1 MDDTALKI
9 TIVPALS
16 EVSPEEWNAV
26 ANPPGERY
34 DPFLT
39 WEFLEAMESSGAA
52 TPRSGWVPRH
62 LLIRGEDERLRAAMP
77 LYAKM
82 HSRGEFVFDHSW
94 AEAFERAG
102 GSYYPK
108 LLAAVPFTPVTGRRR
123 LVPPGPDEA
132 QLKAALL
139 AGAIQL
145 AEENDLSSL
154 HIEYRSP
161 VAHRPAVSLGE

>member
-1 MDDTALKI
+1 MGMDDTALKI
-9 TIVPALS
+9 TIVAALA
-16 EVSPEEWNAV
+16 EVSPDEWNAV
-26 ANPPGERY
+26 ANPPGARY

-52 TPRSGWVPRH
+52 TPRTGWVPRH
-62 LLIRGEDERLRAAMP
+62 LLIRGEDGRLRAAMP

-108 LLAAVPFTPVTGRRR
+108 LLAGASRGGHTARR
-123 LVPPGPDEA
+123 
-132 QLKAALL
+132 
-139 AGAIQL
+139 
-145 AEENDLSSL
+145 
-154 HIEYRSP
+154 
-161 VAHRPAVSLGE
+161 GE